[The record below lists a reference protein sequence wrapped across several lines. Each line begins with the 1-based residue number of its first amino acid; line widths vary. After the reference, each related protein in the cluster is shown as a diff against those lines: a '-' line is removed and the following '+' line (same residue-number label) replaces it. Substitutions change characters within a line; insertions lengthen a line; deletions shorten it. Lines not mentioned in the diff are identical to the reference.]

1 MSIHIAEKVKT
12 MAALS
17 LGLTTSEY
25 EERVKEYER
34 ALDYQRLLEK
44 QLKQRM
50 KYVSDANAPT
60 LLAEYK
66 TLQDQW
72 ETIRNEHSKQLAV
85 HIRYDGTITATIEQ
99 EQHDIAMAK
108 RLGLPLEAYRERIR
122 LMNAKVRREDFNR
135 ATGTNIFQAE
145 DKSSMIEAY
154 AERVAKPLPSPIVG
168 GSPSE

>member
-1 MSIHIAEKVKT
+1 

-50 KYVSDANAPT
+50 RYVSDDNAPA

-72 ETIRNEHSKQLAV
+72 EAIRKEHSKQLGV

-122 LMNAKVRREDFNR
+122 VINAKNRRDDFFNR
-135 ATGTNIFQAE
+135 PIGGNIFQAE
-145 DKSSMIEAY
+145 EKSSLIEAY